1 MIQEEAKATP
11 NIVAGTLQLNCLP
24 MYVLFDYG
32 ATHSFV
38 TNKLVGKLGKNPC
51 RAKKGFTISTTLGT
65 NININHVFKG
75 IRIDIKG
82 YEMRVYLIPFELHDF
97 DVILGMEWLCMM
109 IDL

>member
-1 MIQEEAKATP
+1 
-11 NIVAGTLQLNCLP
+11 

-51 RAKKGFTISTTLGT
+51 RAKKRFTISTTLGT

>member
-1 MIQEEAKATP
+1 
-11 NIVAGTLQLNCLP
+11 

-51 RAKKGFTISTTLGT
+51 RAKKRFTISTTLGT

-75 IRIDIKG
+75 IRIDING

-109 IDL
+109 IGLCYSRNGMVVYDDRPMISVLSVEG